1 MPHDDPENLAP
12 FPATSWSM
20 VQNAGGASSAVQR
33 QALGELLKRYLPA
46 LRAHLV
52 LDQRMKPDD
61 ADDVLQAFVVNKVL
75 EQKLV
80 ERADRAR
87 GKFRTFLIQ
96 ALQYFAIDQKRAA
109 AAKRRSPDQGVAAL
123 DDQFDTADTSTPTP
137 QTEFERAW
145 AREVIN
151 QAVVRM
157 KAECSMAHR
166 DDLWG
171 VFEHRVLRPTL
182 DGAEP
187 TPYSQLPAS
196 LKIKTEQQGS
206 NLLMTAKRMFHRN
219 LRSVVAEYAADS
231 SDMETEMRS
240 LRESLTM

>member
-1 MPHDDPENLAP
+1 MKRDDVEISP
-12 FPATSWSM
+12 FPVTSWSM
-20 VQNAGGASSAVQR
+20 VRNAADATSASQRSAM
-33 QALGELLKRYLPA
+33 GELLKRYLPA

-52 LDQRMKPDD
+52 LDRRMRPDE
-61 ADDVLQAFVVNKVL
+61 ADDLLQTFVVAKVL

-109 AAKRRSPDQGVAAL
+109 GSKRRSPAGGPPASIDDGFDPSHDAA
-123 DDQFDTADTSTPTP
+123 ASP

-151 QAVVRM
+151 EAVKRM
-157 KAECSMAHR
+157 RAECAVAHR

-171 VFEHRVLRPTL
+171 VFEHRVLKPSL
-182 DGAEP
+182 DGVEP
-187 TPYSQLPAS
+187 TPYANLPAS
-196 LKIKTEQQGS
+196 LRIKNEQQAS

-219 LRSVVAEYAADS
+219 LRSVVAEYAADAN
-231 SDMETEMRS
+231 DLETEMRS
-240 LRESLTM
+240 LREALSV